1 MITFAFT
8 FGPRVTV
15 RSAQLQ
21 RMLRSR
27 EYLLFFSMSL
37 LVMALLSPAKHQ
49 EPTPMLAVIWL
60 GAGAVFHLA
69 LMSIAW
75 VVGRVRPLSRLGYT
89 PVVFILSLTCSELF
103 NYMFR
108 FKFLGLPIDGYPGI
122 PQRIFQLLPI
132 IVAIEQIFVRF
143 LAPQLIDS
151 PDLRQLMPP
160 RDQPG
165 SPAFAEWPA
174 GGPPPVALPA
184 PRPRVEI
191 GGYTFDPQEIRLLVA
206 EEHYTSVVTDGGTR
220 LVRCKISVAVDQLP
234 EELGMRTHRSYWI
247 AWSYAREVAKD
258 APGRYSVVT
267 TDGQNI
273 PLSRDLRK
281 AFSEGL
287 ASSGRGRKADN
298 RPGTR
303 GVGGADPDN
312 LPV

>member
-27 EYLLFFSMSL
+27 EYFLFAAMSL
-37 LVMALLSPAKHQ
+37 LIMTLLSPMTHR
-49 EPTPMLAVIWL
+49 ETIPMLAANWIS
-60 GAGAVFHLA
+60 AGAVFHLA
-69 LMSIAW
+69 LMGHVW
-75 VVGRVRPLSRLGYT
+75 VLSRVRPLSRLGYT
-89 PVVFILSLTCSELF
+89 PVAFTTSLICSELF
-103 NYMFR
+103 NYWFR
-108 FKFLGLPIDGYPGI
+108 FKLMGLPFDDYPGI
-122 PQRIFQLLPI
+122 PQRILQLLPI

-143 LAPQLIDS
+143 LAPQMIDA
-151 PDLRQLMPP
+151 PELRQMMSP
-160 RDQPG
+160 RDQTG
-165 SPAFAEWPA
+165 SAAFAEWPA
-174 GGPPPVALPA
+174 GGPPPIALPA

-191 GGYTFDPQEIRLLVA
+191 GGYSFDPQDIRLLVA
-206 EEHYTSVVTDGGTR
+206 EEHYTSVVTDGGAR
-220 LVRCKISVAVDQLP
+220 LVRCKISAAVDQLP

-258 APGRYSVVT
+258 APGRFSVVT
-267 TDGQNI
+267 ADGQNI

-287 ASSGRGRKADN
+287 ASSGHGRKADT

-303 GVGGADPDN
+303 DAGGMDPDN
-312 LPV
+312 LPA